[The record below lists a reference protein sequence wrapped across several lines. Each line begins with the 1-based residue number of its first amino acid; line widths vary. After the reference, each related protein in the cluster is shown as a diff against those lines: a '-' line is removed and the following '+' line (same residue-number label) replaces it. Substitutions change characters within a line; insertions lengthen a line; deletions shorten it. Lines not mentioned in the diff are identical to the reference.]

1 MGPKIMLS
9 TLQVVYRGGRIRH
22 IAGEMGRDVRGLE
35 CHVKQLS
42 GTLKAMGRCSFI
54 SCSCDLGTQQ
64 SVSQTDKILCLHGVY
79 GLIKA
84 IDKKQINK
92 Q

>member
-54 SCSCDLGTQQ
+54 SCTQQ

-84 IDKKQINK
+84 IDKKQTDK
-92 Q
+92 